1 MHQYFK
7 TNTPWKQSK
16 ELRWGAGR
24 RMKQAIDVFMSAL
37 LIHKLITFTGKHI
50 KNQLREKCPEYT
62 IQKNYVNLETKIKSD
77 S

>member
-1 MHQYFK
+1 
-7 TNTPWKQSK
+7 
-16 ELRWGAGR
+16 
-24 RMKQAIDVFMSAL
+24 MKQAIDVFMSAL